1 MAGRRRTSGPSTDR
15 RLDSRNRSR
24 LALAAAAL
32 APRHVDQQRDR
43 GDSHADRRRLR
54 GARLGQTER
63 ERQPSPELR
72 DRDGRR
78 AGRRRR
84 RAGRVGDSARAQ
96 LLVRASAG
104 RRRIRWDRGTDR
116 RARPCCGSAPSLG
129 AGGGRRGRAG
139 GRRRAGGT
147 GRRRE
152 RAAGAPGQ
160 GRGKPDRGSGLDER
174 PRRPSRHGAPGAGVR
189 RATGGR
195 RRTTA

>member
-1 MAGRRRTSGPSTDR
+1 MGPALIAASIAAIAAV
-15 RLDSRNRSR
+15 LLSLPLRS
-24 LALAAAAL
+24 

-43 GDSHADRRRLR
+43 GNSHADRGRRR

-63 ERQPSPELR
+63 ERQPPPELR

-96 LLVRASAG
+96 LLVRASVG
-104 RRRIRWDRGTDR
+104 RRRIRWDRGNDR
-116 RARPCCGSAPSLG
+116 RTRPCCGAAAYLG

-139 GRRRAGGT
+139 GRRRAVGT
-147 GRRRE
+147 GRRGE

-160 GRGKPDRGSGLDER
+160 GRGKPDCGSGLDAHDGGR
-174 PRRPSRHGAPGAGVR
+174 GGRADSAPGAGVR